1 MPKRSPGFFQ
11 TLQGPCQCTCNAFQ
25 CIATQ
30 GKGQNVTSYRPEF
43 FARSRFHRSAGCS
56 VKLSINRWILYT
68 AAPCPP
74 PHIVRYTRYTCRMF
88 QASESWVSNHN
99 SLCCDAWGLCKLP
112 KIIDIFLK
120 CLKDKPFQLRNMQK
134 KNRVT
139 LVNLNIHS
147 KRPRECSHKKCNSF
161 FPFLHLCASTHGRC
175 KANHIRLPQSKW
187 CNQRDVAVQF
197 LLSWL
202 LYILIFY

>member
-1 MPKRSPGFFQ
+1 MHLQHLPMHRNPRQRSKRYIVP
-11 TLQGPCQCTCNAFQ
+11 T
-25 CIATQ
+25 
-30 GKGQNVTSYRPEF
+30 
-43 FARSRFHRSAGCS
+43 
-56 VKLSINRWILYT
+56 WILCEVQVPQVSWLQRETFDKSLNIIYSC
-68 AAPCPP
+68 PLPPP

>member
-1 MPKRSPGFFQ
+1 MSP
-11 TLQGPCQCTCNAFQ
+11 
-25 CIATQ
+25 
-30 GKGQNVTSYRPEF
+30 
-43 FARSRFHRSAGCS
+43 
-56 VKLSINRWILYT
+56 
-68 AAPCPP
+68 
-74 PHIVRYTRYTCRMF
+74 
-88 QASESWVSNHN
+88 WVSNHN
-99 SLCCDAWGLCKLP
+99 ISRCDAWGLCKLP

-120 CLKDKPFQLRNMQK
+120 CLKDKPFQLQKIHKK
-134 KNRVT
+134 KNRIT

-202 LYILIFY
+202 LFWSSTNPLKSMFQVVGHCYLKSPILSWKFPREVSWYAAARPVVIEVIQQWQCFTPKCLRTWKLANK